1 MQAPGADQR
10 TDHIQPVMNDQRR
23 QLPDA
28 LDIAHNLVVF
38 EHKPRCR
45 IVDENPRRI
54 DVVLSYFLFL
64 KSGHQLPQHPLV
76 IAVKGSRLNLIGEIA
91 GIDHF
96 GVIFRQIRVFR
107 HIAAQF
113 VHHVGIKPA
122 ADVIRPAGGDFV
134 SKENF

>member
-28 LDIAHNLVVF
+28 LDVAHNLVVF
-38 EHKPRCR
+38 EHKSRCR

-54 DVVLSYFLFL
+54 NVVLSYFLFL

-107 HIAAQF
+107 RSLSITS
-113 VHHVGIKPA
+113 G
-122 ADVIRPAGGDFV
+122 
-134 SKENF
+134 